1 MHEIFD
7 VMFLQI
13 LEYKYS
19 LSFVLWTFSVPD
31 GTQFPGH
38 VMSADRGVFRFFG
51 VNFWKRILL
60 FWGTK

>member
-31 GTQFPGH
+31 GTRFPGH
-38 VMSADRGVFRFFG
+38 VVSADRGVFRS
-51 VNFWKRILL
+51 FWRKLLEENLTILEY
-60 FWGTK
+60 